1 MLGGTA
7 LTDTYILDAV
17 RTPRGRGKAD
27 GSLNEVSPT
36 ALSVAALRAIKERNR
51 LPEDV
56 VEDVVLGIVEPV
68 NEQGGDL
75 ARIAALEAGL
85 GEQVSGMQINRFC
98 ASGLEAVTT
107 AASRVMA
114 GQADLT
120 IGGGVESMSRCKMG
134 SSGMAMAL
142 DPDLATPYYF
152 IPQGISA
159 DLIATKY
166 GYSRRDVDQY
176 ACESQHRAA
185 KAWEEGRFH
194 KSVIP
199 VKDENGLTILDRDEH
214 VRPGT
219 TVEGLAKL
227 NPSFEMMGQMAGLDN
242 VAIQKHP
249 DVEKIVHVHT
259 AGNSSG
265 VVDGASAVLLGNKEA
280 AARFD
285 LKPRAR
291 IKGFAVVGSE
301 PCIMLTGPQYATEK
315 VLKRLGMSVQDVDLY
330 ELNEAFASVVLRY
343 MEALNI
349 PHEKINVNGGAIAMG
364 HPLGA
369 TGAMILGTL
378 LDEMERRDL
387 GTGLA
392 TLCVGGG
399 MGIAAVIERT

>member
-1 MLGGTA
+1 MTE
-7 LTDTYILDAV
+7 TYIFDAV

-27 GSLNEVSPT
+27 GALNEVSPT
-36 ALSVAALRAIKERNR
+36 TLSVTTLKALKQRNR
-51 LPEDV
+51 LPDDAV
-56 VEDVVLGIVEPV
+56 DDVVLGIVEPV
-68 NEQGGDL
+68 GEQGGDL

-85 GEQVSGMQINRFC
+85 GEQVAGMQINRFC

-120 IGGGVESMSRCKMG
+120 VGGGVESMSRCKMG
-134 SSGMAMAL
+134 ASGMPMGL

-152 IPQGISA
+152 VPQGISA

-166 GYSRRDVDQY
+166 GFSRQDVDRY
-176 ACESQHRAA
+176 ACESQKRAA
-185 KAWEEGRFH
+185 AAWQAGYF
-194 KSVIP
+194 KNSVVP
-199 VKDENGLTILDRDEH
+199 VKDENGLTVLDKDEH

-219 TVEGLAKL
+219 TVEALGKL
-227 NPSFEMMGQMAGLDN
+227 PPSFEKPGQLAGLDA
-242 VAIQKHP
+242 VAIQKHME
-249 DVEKIVHVHT
+249 VEKINHVHT

-265 VVDGASAVLLGNKEA
+265 VVDGASAVLIGNKA
-280 AARFD
+280 AAD
-285 LKPRAR
+285 KHGLKPRAKF
-291 IKGFAVVGSE
+291 KGFAVVGSE

-315 VLKRLGMSVQDVDLY
+315 LLKRLGMSVKDVDLY

-343 MEALNI
+343 MDVLKL
-349 PHEKINVNGGAIAMG
+349 PHDKLNVNGGAIAMG

-378 LDEMERRDL
+378 LDEMERRGL

-399 MGIAAVIERT
+399 MGIAAVIERV

>member
-1 MLGGTA
+1 
-7 LTDTYILDAV
+7 LTETFIFDAV

-27 GSLNEVSPT
+27 GALNEVSPT
-36 ALSVAALRAIKERNR
+36 SLSVTTLRALKDRNH
-51 LPEDV
+51 LPDDAV
-56 VEDVVLGIVEPV
+56 DDVVLGIVEPV
-68 NEQGGDL
+68 AEQGGDL
-75 ARIAALEAGL
+75 ARIAALQAGL

-120 IGGGVESMSRCKMG
+120 VGGGVESMSRCKMG
-134 SSGMAMAL
+134 AGGMPMGL

-152 IPQGISA
+152 VPQGISA

-166 GYSRRDVDQY
+166 GFSRQDVDRY
-176 ACESQHRAA
+176 AAESQRRASA
-185 KAWEEGRFH
+185 AWQAGYF
-194 KSVIP
+194 KNSVVP

-219 TVEGLAKL
+219 TMEALGKL
-227 NPSFEMMGQMAGLDN
+227 SPSFEKQGQLGGLDA
-242 VAIQKHP
+242 VAMQKHLE
-249 DVEKIVHVHT
+249 VEKINHVHT

-265 VVDGASAVLLGNKEA
+265 VVDGASAVLVGNKA
-280 AARFD
+280 AADKFG

-291 IKGFAVVGSE
+291 FKGFAVVGSE

-315 VLKRLGMSVQDVDLY
+315 AFKRLGMKASDIDLY

-343 MEALNI
+343 LDVMKIA
-349 PHEKINVNGGAIAMG
+349 HEKLNVNGGAIAMG

-369 TGAMILGTL
+369 TGAMILGIL
-378 LDEMERRDL
+378 LDEMERRGL

-399 MGIAAVIERT
+399 MGIAAVIERV